1 MFHPSILADTRFKIS
16 LTALLLIVSGLCPDQ
31 RTEAQP
37 RAEWQSPQLPQQN
50 DPTLIRPAGFNV
62 QQAVPQNSGTV
73 QPVVQPNGQRV
84 FNQNA
89 NNANSANN
97 AIALPNNAPARSVVP
112 APAADN
118 RSAVQPASWTSETSD
133 INPSTAS
140 LNGNRT
146 SARTPL
152 ELKPS
157 SKDKARSLD
166 KPTSTW
172 AATLSMFFSLAVVL
186 CFFLLVAWLVK
197 KAQPASFLKLPGDVV
212 QVMGRTPMAPRQ
224 QMYVVRF
231 GSKLLL
237 ISHQPGQ
244 TQTLAE
250 ITDADEVQ
258 RLAGLLEAN
267 QPGSISN
274 SFRDVLKQVT
284 LGKVDSAPRSSVRM
298 SRSQ

>member
-1 MFHPSILADTRFKIS
+1 MFNPSILVDPRIKIS
-16 LTALLLIVSGLCPDQ
+16 LTALFFIVSWSCLTEH
-31 RTEAQP
+31 TEAQS
-37 RAEWQSPQLPQQN
+37 RAEWQSPQLPPQN
-50 DPTLIRPAGFNV
+50 DPSLVRPAGFNV
-62 QQAVPQNSGTV
+62 QQPFPQNTGTA
-73 QPVVQPNGQRV
+73 QPVIQPNGQRL

-89 NNANSANN
+89 NNSTAVQ
-97 AIALPNNAPARSVVP
+97 NNAPAASIVSGP
-112 APAADN
+112 ATEN
-118 RSAVQPASWTSETSD
+118 KSAVQPAGWTSETSN
-133 INPSTAS
+133 INPNNAS
-140 LNGNRT
+140 LSGNRT
-146 SARTPL
+146 SGRTPL

-157 SKDKARSLD
+157 TKDKARSLD

-197 KAQPASFLKLPGDVV
+197 KAQPTSFLKLPGDVV

-267 QPGSISN
+267 RPGSISN

-284 LGKVDSAPRSSVRM
+284 LGKVDSAPKTSLRM
-298 SRSQ
+298 SRNQ

>member
-1 MFHPSILADTRFKIS
+1 MFNPWKLADPRFKIS
-16 LTALLLIVSGLCPDQ
+16 LAALLFIVSWFCLTQ
-31 RTEAQP
+31 RNEAQS
-37 RAEWQSPQLPQQN
+37 RAEWQSPQLPPQN
-50 DPTLIRPAGFNV
+50 DPTLVRPAGFNV
-62 QQAVPQNSGTV
+62 QQPVPQNAGTA
-73 QPVVQPNGQRV
+73 QPVIQPSGQRV
-84 FNQNA
+84 FNQNT
-89 NNANSANN
+89 NN
-97 AIALPNNAPARSVVP
+97 AIAFPNKAPAASIAP
-112 APAADN
+112 APATDN
-118 RSAVQPASWTSETSD
+118 MSAVQPAGWTSETP
-133 INPSTAS
+133 NTAS
-140 LNGNRT
+140 LGGSRT
-146 SARTPL
+146 STRAPL

-157 SKDKARSLD
+157 TKDKARSLD
-166 KPTSTW
+166 KPSSTW
-172 AATLSMFFSLAVVL
+172 AATLSMFFSLSVVL

-197 KAQPASFLKLPGDVV
+197 KAQPSSFLKLPGDVV

-284 LGKVDSAPRSSVRM
+284 LGKVDSAPKPSLRV